1 MPEADF
7 KTTQDGMKHIPVLY
21 REVLEYLVPSG
32 ALRIVDA
39 TVGSGGHSSLI
50 LRKNQQAA
58 LLGIDQDGEALTRA
72 GEVLEFAAARIH
84 LVRGRFS
91 QLASLATELGW
102 DSVDVVLL
110 DIGVSSP
117 QIDDQRRGFSFRLDG
132 PLDMRMDLDSPV
144 AAGWILNNAPLEEL
158 QRIFREYGEII
169 SSRKLAEAIIRR
181 RTERPFEST
190 LDFANCCED
199 TLGRSRHGRLPIPT
213 LCFQALRIAVNDE
226 LGELGLALPAA
237 LKLLAPGGRMGVITF
252 HSLEDRMV
260 KNFFREAAR
269 ECTCPPGLPVCLCQH
284 QPEVRIL
291 TKKPV
296 TAQEDELRRNP
307 RSASAKL
314 RVIEKI

>member
-21 REVLEYLVPSG
+21 REVLEYLSLPGPV
-32 ALRIVDA
+32 RIIDA

-50 LRKNQQAA
+50 LGNNPQAA

-72 GEVLEFAAARIH
+72 GEILAFAGTRVH

-91 QLASLATELGW
+91 QLANLATEFGW
-102 DSVDVVLL
+102 DSVDAVLL
-110 DIGVSSP
+110 DIGISSP
-117 QIDDQRRGFSFRLDG
+117 QIDDPRRGFSFRLDG
-132 PLDMRMDLDSPV
+132 PLDMRMDLESPV
-144 AAGWILNNAPLEEL
+144 AAGGIINSAPLREL
-158 QRIFREYGEII
+158 QQIFREYGEIE
-169 SSRKLAEAIIRR
+169 SSRRLAEAVIQRR
-181 RTERPFEST
+181 QKRPFATT
-190 LDFANCCED
+190 LDFAQCCED
-199 TLGRSRHGRLPIPT
+199 VLGHSRPGKLPTPT

-226 LGELGLALPAA
+226 LGELRAALPQA
-237 LKLLAPGGRMGVITF
+237 LKIVKPGGRIGVITF

-269 ECTCPPGLPVCLCQH
+269 ECVCPPGLPVCMCCH
-284 QPEVRIL
+284 HPELKIL